1 MTRVPGVMCRVTR
14 LVWAAGSVR
23 MPMSEGVRFRS
34 WIRWGLRKTRFV
46 SVRQRWLDHCA
57 GGAAGFYGGGALGTI
72 GGGLACS
79 PTGPGAAP
87 CAGVGAVAGSVVG
100 GLVGSVVGGA
110 LGHKFGQDVCPE
122 EEKDCSEVKQQ
133 CLKSCSETS
142 LPTGDVGFKFWNC
155 VNRCMAENGCEG
167 R

>member
-1 MTRVPGVMCRVTR
+1 MQSDPIGLGGGVSTYAYVGGRPISFVDPLGLEKNQVCVGATT
-14 LVWAAGSVR
+14 LVGS
-23 MPMSEGVRFRS
+23 
-34 WIRWGLRKTRFV
+34 L
-46 SVRQRWLDHCA
+46 C